1 MDRFFIAACLLPGVL
16 LSLLAQPV
24 FAIELVGEKLE
35 LNGLI
40 SLSYDYMDSDV
51 TQAEADIST
60 EDNLLHEE
68 FGYGGNPSR
77 IDIEGV
83 IPVSDD
89 KSFFYE
95 GSKSVAW
102 DGSRDTILGTR
113 SYAAG
118 IRGVFGDIS
127 IGRQDTPFRTL
138 GAQFAI
144 LRTTIAHRHAVIG
157 ATTDKGNRLNRRAE
171 KSILWTQSAPMD
183 DGDIQWKIIYSQDS
197 LRTAGDIDNDMR
209 AVWGAGI
216 NRRAAN
222 YTLALAHERWE
233 KIYDSRINATR
244 ASIKRRFNSLELG
257 LLFEN
262 INQDMVPGA
271 TDPATLDRNVYGFNV
286 AYEASDTLTY
296 GVQIFTAESYANT
309 RDTGATM
316 YSIGA
321 EKEFSSSFSGSIA
334 YTRTKNEANGA
345 FQAID
350 GIRGDLGTL
359 PGGMP
364 TAYGVGLR
372 YSF

>member
-1 MDRFFIAACLLPGVL
+1 MLQGIFI
-16 LSLLAQPV
+16 SMLAQPLSAV
-24 FAIELVGEKLE
+24 ELVGTKLE
-35 LNGLI
+35 LTGLI

-51 TQAEADIST
+51 TQTEADISSD
-60 EDNLLHEE
+60 DNLFHEE
-68 FGYGGNPSR
+68 VGYGGNPSR
-77 IDIEGV
+77 VDIEGV
-83 IPVSDD
+83 IPISDD

-95 GSKSVAW
+95 GSKSLVW
-102 DGSRDTILGTR
+102 DGSRDTILRTR

-118 IRGVFGDIS
+118 IRGNFGEIS
-127 IGRQDTPFRTL
+127 VGRQDTPFRTL

-171 KSILWTQSAPMD
+171 KSILWTQNAPMN
-183 DGDIQWKIIYSQDS
+183 DGDIQWKVIYSRDS
-197 LRTAGDIDNDMR
+197 LRTAGDLDNDMR
-209 AVWGAGI
+209 AVWGVGI

-222 YTLALAHERWE
+222 YTLAIAHERWE

-257 LLFEN
+257 LLYEN

-271 TDPATLDRNVYGFNV
+271 SDPATLDRNVYGFNA
-286 AYEASDTLTY
+286 AYEASDTLVY
-296 GVQIFTAESYANT
+296 GVQILSAESYANT
-309 RDTGATM
+309 RNTGATM
-316 YSIGA
+316 YSIGV
-321 EKEFSSSFSGSIA
+321 EKQFSSNLSGSIA
-334 YTRTKNEANGA
+334 YTRTENETNGA

-359 PGGMP
+359 PGGAP

>member
-1 MDRFFIAACLLPGVL
+1 MNRFFIATCMLQGVL
-16 LSLLAQPV
+16 LSMLAQPLS
-24 FAIELVGEKLE
+24 AIELVGEKLE
-35 LNGLI
+35 LTGLI

-51 TQAEADIST
+51 TQTEADISSD
-60 EDNLLHEE
+60 DNLFHEE
-68 FGYGGNPSR
+68 VGYGGNPSR
-77 IDIEGV
+77 VDIEGV
-83 IPVSDD
+83 IPISDD

-95 GSKSVAW
+95 GSKLVVW

-118 IRGVFGDIS
+118 IRGNFGEIS
-127 IGRQDTPFRTL
+127 VGRQDTPFRTL

-171 KSILWTQSAPMD
+171 KSLLWTQNAPLE

-216 NRRAAN
+216 NRRAAS

-244 ASIKRRFNSLELG
+244 ASIKRRINSLELG
-257 LLFEN
+257 LLYEN

-271 TDPATLDRNVYGFNV
+271 SDPATLDRNVYGFNCC
-286 AYEASDTLTY
+286 L
-296 GVQIFTAESYANT
+296 
-309 RDTGATM
+309 
-316 YSIGA
+316 
-321 EKEFSSSFSGSIA
+321 
-334 YTRTKNEANGA
+334 
-345 FQAID
+345 
-350 GIRGDLGTL
+350 
-359 PGGMP
+359 
-364 TAYGVGLR
+364 
-372 YSF
+372 